1 MCANLVGIRQAPGDT
16 AGLELRLQLPLGG
29 LLLGRL
35 VWGGKVSR
43 AAVQW
48 GARGQ
53 AQGPSGAP
61 ARLLLTEHRCGAAAG
76 ARTEPPII
84 GTETCKSLSLGFHRL
99 VAPPTSPSGARCF
112 EKSASVDANVILRKQ
127 GKPLSPAAKLGKGCC
142 KFSSWE
148 DCLHCVG

>member
-1 MCANLVGIRQAPGDT
+1 MPWHRPAGGFSALFSPLVGAADPDCAAGKGELTTGLWVPCVCANLVGIRQVPGDT

-35 VWGGKVSR
+35 VWGRKVSR

-76 ARTEPPII
+76 A
-84 GTETCKSLSLGFHRL
+84 LSEENR
-99 VAPPTSPSGARCF
+99 APHYRDG
-112 EKSASVDANVILRKQ
+112 DL
-127 GKPLSPAAKLGKGCC
+127 
-142 KFSSWE
+142 
-148 DCLHCVG
+148 